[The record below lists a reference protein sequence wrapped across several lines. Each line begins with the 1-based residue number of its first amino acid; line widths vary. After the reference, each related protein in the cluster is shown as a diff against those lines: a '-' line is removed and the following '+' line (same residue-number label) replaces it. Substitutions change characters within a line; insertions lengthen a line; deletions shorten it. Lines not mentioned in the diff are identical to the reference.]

1 MTARELME
9 MIWYVTIN
17 DTFTMKITASIIL
30 SLQLASV
37 SSASCSSS
45 NFLTSRSKAFCNHP
59 LKLRGG
65 QQDDA
70 IDDTPSGSYHGNYI
84 APQGEQP
91 KAATIVEVKNPPSTA
106 VAPTTTA
113 AAPLASATSKS
124 SKLSNLQERTGP
136 AVLMLGATFLLLKYT
151 GEKGLIGLIL
161 LMQLGLYSES
171 TGVVEAFQ
179 AKKGSSIDKIKSYP
193 VMKWWWF
200 MTAMIFSG
208 R

>member
-1 MTARELME
+1 
-9 MIWYVTIN
+9 
-17 DTFTMKITASIIL
+17 MKIAASIIL
-30 SLQLASV
+30 SLQLISAV
-37 SSASCSSS
+37 SSSCSSS

-65 QQDDA
+65 QQDEAGDV
-70 IDDTPSGSYHGNYI
+70 TPSGSYHGDFI
-84 APQGEQP
+84 SPQGEKP
-91 KAATIVEVKNPPSTA
+91 KASTIVEVKDTPSPPPTA
-106 VAPTTTA
+106 VASTA

-124 SKLSNLQERTGP
+124 SKLANLQERTGP

-161 LMQLGLYSES
+161 LMQLGLYSEA

-179 AKKGSSIDKIKSYP
+179 AKKGSSIDKIESYS
-193 VMKWWWF
+193 VQKWWWF
-200 MTAMIFSG
+200 LTAMIYSG

>member
-1 MTARELME
+1 
-9 MIWYVTIN
+9 
-17 DTFTMKITASIIL
+17 MKIAASIIL
-30 SLQLASV
+30 SLQLISV
-37 SSASCSSS
+37 FSSSCSSS
-45 NFLTSRSKAFCNHP
+45 NFLKSRSKAFCKHP

-65 QQDDA
+65 QQDEASGDV
-70 IDDTPSGSYHGNYI
+70 TPSGSYHGNYI

-91 KAATIVEVKNPPSTA
+91 KASTTVEVKSPPSTA
-106 VAPTTTA
+106 EAPTA
-113 AAPLASATSKS
+113 AAPLASATSKG
-124 SKLSNLQERTGP
+124 SKLANLQERTGP

-161 LMQLGLYSES
+161 LMQLGLYSEA

-193 VMKWWWF
+193 VQKWWWF
-200 MTAMIFSG
+200 MTAMIYSG

>member
-1 MTARELME
+1 
-9 MIWYVTIN
+9 
-17 DTFTMKITASIIL
+17 MKIAASIIL
-30 SLQLASV
+30 LLQLTSV
-37 SSASCSSS
+37 SSACSSS
-45 NFLTSRSKAFCNHP
+45 NFLTSRSKAFCNQA
-59 LKLRGG
+59 LKIRGG
-65 QQDDA
+65 QQDDTGS
-70 IDDTPSGSYHGNYI
+70 DVTPSGSYHGNYI

-91 KAATIVEVKNPPSTA
+91 KASTTIVEVKSPPSAA
-106 VAPTTTA
+106 VAPATSTAA

-124 SKLSNLQERTGP
+124 SKLANLQERTGP

-161 LMQLGLYSES
+161 LMQLGLYSEA

-193 VMKWWWF
+193 VQKWWWF
-200 MTAMIFSG
+200 LTAMIFSG